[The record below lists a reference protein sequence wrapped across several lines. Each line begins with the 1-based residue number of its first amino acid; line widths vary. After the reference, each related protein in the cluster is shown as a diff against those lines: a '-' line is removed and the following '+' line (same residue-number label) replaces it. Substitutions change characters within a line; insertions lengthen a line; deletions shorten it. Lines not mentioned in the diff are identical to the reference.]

1 MRSYIT
7 LKTALGAL
15 RRNVMRTVLTT
26 LGIIIGVASVITM
39 MDIGHGSSIAIQ
51 KTMIS
56 IGANTLVILPG
67 ALSNA
72 GINYGAGSMMTLSP
86 QDADAIVKE
95 APAVEGVA
103 PIVRARTQ
111 VVYGNRNW
119 VPTYVYGTTPAFL
132 QVRDWTDL
140 EEGEAFTDHDVRNAS
155 KVCIVGQTI
164 VDQLFDGQSP
174 VGKVVRIRNVDFKVL
189 GVLKK
194 KGANLMGLDQDDILL
209 APWTTIKYRVVASS
223 LSSAN
228 QSATNTSS
236 TTEVN
241 SLSQIYPEIQ
251 QNLYPVPTATETAD
265 APLPIRFTTVDQ
277 ILTAARSSSDI
288 PAAIQ
293 QITMLLR
300 ERHHLRDAAPNDFTI
315 RDMTEITKAMSSTTE
330 LITKLLLYVAMISLV
345 VGGIGIMNIMLVSVT
360 ERTREIGLRMA
371 VGANPGDILRQ
382 FLTEAIILCLLGG
395 SIGILAGRSCSYI
408 VSVVLHWPTAASMGA
423 IVAAVVV
430 SATVGVIF
438 GFYPAWKASRL
449 NPIEALR
456 YE

>member
-95 APAVEGVA
+95 SPAIESVA

-132 QVRDWTDL
+132 RVRDWTDL
-140 EEGEAFTDHDVRNAS
+140 NEGEAFTDHDVRNAS

-223 LSSAN
+223 LTSGN

-236 TTEVN
+236 TAEVN
-241 SLSQIYPEIQ
+241 SINQLYPEIQ
-251 QNLYPVPTATETAD
+251 QNLYPVPSSSETAD

-293 QITMLLR
+293 QMTMLLR
-300 ERHHLRDAAPNDFTI
+300 ERHHLSDTAPNDFTI

-371 VGANPGDILRQ
+371 VGADPGDILRQ
-382 FLTEAIILCLLGG
+382 FLTEAVILCLLGG
-395 SIGILAGRSCSYI
+395 AIGILDRA
-408 VSVVLHWPTAASMGA
+408 
-423 IVAAVVV
+423 AAVRILYRRYC
-430 SATVGVIF
+430 TGQ
-438 GFYPAWKASRL
+438 RQ
-449 NPIEALR
+449 LR
-456 YE
+456 WVRSWLL